1 MLERSG
7 IWYVLETKFYRN
19 SVKNRIYIYLWQ
31 RGLDTDSSV
40 YHQWWP
46 IHLST
51 HRFQFS
57 STWVRMQM
65 WTCQSNPSSLP
76 WPWEPVLVV
85 SLYFYP
91 VRVIKYKQSMRPL
104 GLGLKTHLPYS
115 HWGPHSLSLLKGVD
129 LYWWLL
135 PEGDISCSMWQPHFV
150 QRCHSPGRSGC
161 AFCGSSPR
169 PCKLAS
175 FRLYRTPAAGPSA
188 HCGSVGLGRTQRERE
203 SEGCHSVSV

>member
-1 MLERSG
+1 MAE
-7 IWYVLETKFYRN
+7 
-19 SVKNRIYIYLWQ
+19 
-31 RGLDTDSSV
+31 GLRQQSDSSV
-40 YHQWWP
+40 YHQWCP
-46 IHLST
+46 IHLSA

-65 WTCQSNPSSLP
+65 WTCQSNPSSSP

-91 VRVIKYKQSMRPL
+91 RRVIKYKQSMRLL

-115 HWGPHSLSLLKGVD
+115 HWGLRSLSLLKGVD

-161 AFCGSSPR
+161 AFFVGAAQGPVSSPHSGSTTRQR
-169 PCKLAS
+169 PARQHTVAL
-175 FRLYRTPAAGPSA
+175 
-188 HCGSVGLGRTQRERE
+188 LGWEGHKGRET
-203 SEGCHSVSV
+203 

>member
-1 MLERSG
+1 
-7 IWYVLETKFYRN
+7 
-19 SVKNRIYIYLWQ
+19 
-31 RGLDTDSSV
+31 
-40 YHQWWP
+40 
-46 IHLST
+46 
-51 HRFQFS
+51 
-57 STWVRMQM
+57 M

-150 QRCHSPGRSGC
+150 QRCHSRGGQAVLFVGAAQGPV
-161 AFCGSSPR
+161 SSPHSGSTARQR
-169 PCKLAS
+169 PA
-175 FRLYRTPAAGPSA
+175 RQHTAALLGWEGHKGRESQRAVIVFQFNQLHCDRSTSIGGMMSLPPSA
-188 HCGSVGLGRTQRERE
+188 IPTLTPFELWAVLKGRMETQPDFQN
-203 SEGCHSVSV
+203 VATAD